1 MFLVQHMKITLDLSK
16 WVKGLSLVASGNYKL
31 AQRNKTEVKNEV
43 TYYDWIG
50 TVNGSKNG
58 PGSLNESVEKWEN
71 VTLGGFANYE
81 RTFAN
86 IHSISAMIGMTDKVF
101 HKTEF
106 NANAQQLCCN
116 RSERYG
122 FN

>member
-1 MFLVQHMKITLDLSK
+1 MG
-16 WVKGLSLVASGNYKL
+16 KGLSLVASGNYKL

-81 RTFAN
+81 RTFATVLPN
-86 IHSISAMIGMTDKVF
+86 WTNHSVGRISILFPDSGDSHVRT
-101 HKTEF
+101 
-106 NANAQQLCCN
+106 
-116 RSERYG
+116 S
-122 FN
+122 